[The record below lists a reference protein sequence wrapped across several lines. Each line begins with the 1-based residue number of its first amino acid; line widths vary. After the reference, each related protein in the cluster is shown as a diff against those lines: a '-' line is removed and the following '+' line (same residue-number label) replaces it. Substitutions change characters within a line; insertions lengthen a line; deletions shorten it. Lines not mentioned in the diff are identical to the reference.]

1 VALLAV
7 GLIPTGAVAQGG
19 GQGPRAIEGPT
30 WQLLEYR
37 RDGELV
43 LVPPGIGVEL
53 YLWDDHVEGS
63 GACSDFTS
71 RYTVS
76 RDTVVIDP
84 PEVAGRDCDPEA
96 ATIDEVFFPA
106 LVESAIWAVDGSQL
120 TLSDA
125 AGEELLAFTNAR
137 VPEDPTIAPWRLSRV
152 IDPDGT
158 VRRAVEDSDAIVRFL
173 PGGRVAGRS
182 GCGPLLGSYT
192 TNGSTVAIRGLESRL
207 SDCTGE
213 ILTQAEELVAA
224 LPEITDFSLRPAG
237 LSLADGSGAT
247 RLAFTPEIPLG
258 QRTWTPT
265 QVVDGDGEVLLE
277 EDELAASSIR
287 IGGSRVDGRSL
298 CGHYIG
304 NDLRSGLALTMFGLE
319 FPGGSCSE
327 RKEEKA
333 FREALGTVASHAL
346 RGTNLELLDEFGE
359 PVMRLRP
366 QPALTSEWRLAR
378 IDTSNRR
385 KARLKAPSTDDPRG
399 LRATFFETGVLAGE
413 TGAGGYSASYLAGG
427 SRIDVDNVAPNS
439 DVCER
444 RSRTPECALEARF
457 LEFLDEVDTYVV
469 RDGKLLLL
477 DGSRPRL
484 EFVPAQDVDEE
495 PTS

>member
-1 VALLAV
+1 
-7 GLIPTGAVAQGG
+7 
-19 GQGPRAIEGPT
+19 
-30 WQLLEYR
+30 
-37 RDGELV
+37 
-43 LVPPGIGVEL
+43 
-53 YLWDDHVEGS
+53 
-63 GACSDFTS
+63 
-71 RYTVS
+71 
-76 RDTVVIDP
+76 
-84 PEVAGRDCDPEA
+84 
-96 ATIDEVFFPA
+96 
-106 LVESAIWAVDGSQL
+106 
-120 TLSDA
+120 
-125 AGEELLAFTNAR
+125 
-137 VPEDPTIAPWRLSRV
+137 
-152 IDPDGT
+152 
-158 VRRAVEDSDAIVRFL
+158 
-173 PGGRVAGRS
+173 
-182 GCGPLLGSYT
+182 
-192 TNGSTVAIRGLESRL
+192 
-207 SDCTGE
+207 
-213 ILTQAEELVAA
+213 
-224 LPEITDFSLRPAG
+224 
-237 LSLADGSGAT
+237 
-247 RLAFTPEIPLG
+247 
-258 QRTWTPT
+258 
-265 QVVDGDGEVLLE
+265 
-277 EDELAASSIR
+277 
-287 IGGSRVDGRSL
+287 
-298 CGHYIG
+298 
-304 NDLRSGLALTMFGLE
+304 MFGLE

-333 FREALGTVASHAL
+333 FREALGNVASHAL

-359 PVMRLRP
+359 PVMRLRQ

-385 KARLKAPSTDDPRG
+385 KARMKAPSTDDPRG